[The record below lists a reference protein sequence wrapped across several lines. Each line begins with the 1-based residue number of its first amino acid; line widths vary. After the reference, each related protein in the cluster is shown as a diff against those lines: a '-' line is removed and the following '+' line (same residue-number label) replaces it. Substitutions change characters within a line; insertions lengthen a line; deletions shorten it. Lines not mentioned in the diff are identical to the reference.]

1 MPWPTYSPALPA
13 PRSRGS
19 PAAPDHNKGEC
30 GQAGPDPAAPPSAPP
45 ADPPPS
51 PGSPVA
57 DTGTPRTFRRPAE
70 PGAGP
75 PASPPGYCGHPR
87 SRPAATRASSTER
100 RESPAGPA
108 AGPHGDIPAAGPRAV
123 PAHLPLVRTAGPD
136 PAAPLQGSA
145 VALSLRRGRGR
156 RPPQQ
161 PPPPPP
167 RWVPAAA
174 GRAVPGAQGCAAGS
188 IAQHRGSGAP
198 LPRPRSPFSGV
209 CVCVCVCKGGTTH
222 REKKK

>member
-100 RESPAGPA
+100 RESPP
-108 AGPHGDIPAAGPRAV
+108 V
-123 PAHLPLVRTAGPD
+123 PQPDPTETSPQPD
-136 PAAPLQGSA
+136 PAQSPLTSRVCAP
-145 VALSLRRGRGR
+145 RGRTPPLLSRARPWLCLRAGGAAAAPRSSR
-156 RPPQQ
+156 RRRRRAGCPQ
-161 PPPPPP
+161 P
-167 RWVPAAA
+167 RAGPCRALRAAPPAAS
-174 GRAVPGAQGCAAGS
+174 RSAADP
-188 IAQHRGSGAP
+188 AR
-198 LPRPRSPFSGV
+198 RSPAPAPPSPG

>member
-123 PAHLPLVRTAGPD
+123 PAHLPLVRTAGP
-136 PAAPLQGSA
+136 
-145 VALSLRRGRGR
+145 RRSSPGLGRGFVSAPGAR
-156 RPPQQ
+156 
-161 PPPPPP
+161 PPPP
-167 RWVPAAA
+167 AAA
-174 GRAVPGAQGCAAGS
+174 AAAAAALGARSRGPGRAGRSGLRRR
-188 IAQHRGSGAP
+188 QHRAAPRIRRAAPPPP
-198 LPRPRSPFSGV
+198 LPLLRGV
-209 CVCVCVCKGGTTH
+209 CVCVCV
-222 REKKK
+222 